1 MATILLRE
9 TGTSTGSTVKGAPL
23 TNAEL
28 DTTIDNINKI
38 ISGDTQ
44 GLTANGTVLNAASKL
59 YLDGSFAGNTYL
71 TESSDNVIDF
81 VAGTVNTLR
90 LNAVGATV
98 TGNLVV
104 TGALSAARVNGNTI
118 STGTG
123 TLTLG
128 AGKVLTASNTLTLT
142 GTDGTTMTFPTTSAT
157 IARTDAANTFTGT
170 QTIGALVATT
180 VNGNTIT
187 TGTGVLTIAASKT
200 FTSSNT
206 LTLAGTDGSTL
217 SIGTGGTLGT
227 SAYITLGANVGT
239 WLATPSSANL
249 AAVVTDETG
258 TGALVFANTPTLVAP
273 VLGVATATSING
285 NTITTGTGTLT
296 LGAGSTLAT
305 SATNSITLT
314 STGATNV
321 TLPTTGTL
329 ATQGYVD
336 GLVVGL
342 LDDRGSY
349 DASVNT
355 FPASGGSGTAG
366 AILKGDLWYISVAG
380 TLGGTAVGIGDSVRA
395 LTDTPSQTAGN
406 WSALESNIGYVP
418 ANRDAANVFTGVQ
431 TMTSPAITTPA
442 FTGAFSGA
450 YSLGGTP
457 TINVAAA
464 VGGAWTAAA
473 TWTLPAFTLG
483 GTVSGGGNQI
493 NNVVI
498 GTITPLAGAF
508 TTVSAT
514 GVISATTASS
524 GFTAGVAAGFG
535 YYGNF
540 GATSFMQMYGA
551 TGASPYAI
559 RFVVNALER
568 ALIDTTG
575 LSIRAADKLYLDG
588 AGSGLSGG
596 DTYITES
603 SANVLD
609 LYAGGVRGIRSTSGA
624 LTLGIDGSYSH
635 TLNGTVAQTTRNS
648 IIAFN
653 ITGATTGWSGYRIAN
668 TGCALLMGV
677 ASSTGTLFTGSTA
690 YSAGIGTEG
699 ALPLEF
705 ATNSVVRAVLSAAG
719 NLAIGSTAKLYLDGV
734 AAAGNTYLVES
745 AADVLDAYVGGVNT
759 LKLTAVLTTIATAV
773 SVPDLSAAVIDKT
786 VFPGVIVDTF
796 IYDTAKD
803 SDGGAWRKRCSH
815 TSWENETLSG
825 NWLGSAA
832 NEAGARA
839 IVGATTN
846 SYYYDTTAAAFYT
859 LNAGS
864 GKTVTYRGNVRQ
876 FPAQVLITVEAARVI
891 LWDLTQ
897 AGAPMWMVF
906 SSAGLDSMTSV
917 AGVNG
922 QIWMGGNDATIYSR
936 LVFAGFIADKFVI
949 DLQGY
954 STGRGWEGRV
964 SVRNSG
970 AFADRV
976 NRLPVIVNSH
986 TNDVAMT
993 VLPNAPV
1000 DVATGLPVPTIA
1012 VATNGGVSVIKDSG
1026 TVVSSSATDPLTS
1039 VAITPLGDL
1048 FVGYIS
1054 SNAVRYARNI
1064 VSLSA
1069 SFSLSLYYVSS
1080 IPAHSNT
1087 TEAPNKIL
1095 HADKSSKVAV
1105 GFPSKLALLKENPA
1119 SVAAGMVAYITK
1131 DYNSGWQVG
1140 AIKGAWLADTVAEN
1154 PLTGAEMVTN
1164 GDFGTDTTGWTG
1176 VSATLSVV
1184 SGAMRITAT
1193 AGSPQARLAAFTTVV
1208 GKTYVLKAKLAT
1220 LSVGGKNVWLAQGP
1234 TTAINESSTNMGSTT
1249 GLYQLT
1255 FVASSTTTYVGF
1267 TGASSWAAAEY
1278 FDVDAVSCRLADVD
1292 RSVKA
1297 KGLQAFGSL
1306 TKAAVASGAQLM
1318 GYSGFSAANYLE
1330 QPYNSDLD
1338 FGTGDFCIMGW
1349 VSYTTYGAN
1358 FRLLDRSAAAY
1369 ANAYIAIELNANTGV
1384 LSAYTRDSGGVTT
1397 ANLTS
1402 SIALASGAMTLVA
1415 LVRRSGVVE
1424 WHINAVAAGTVANTN
1439 NLTNTSAYL
1448 RVGKKGS
1455 APDEPWSYGS
1465 FALLRFAATAPTA
1478 EQIKHIY
1485 ETERPMFEANAQ
1497 CCIAGT
1503 SNAVTAL
1510 AYDDET
1516 DLLHVGTS
1524 YGRSTFKGLVRTASE
1539 ATAVGSITALSAS
1552 GGIIAQSGT
1561 SGADVYIPAM
1571 SLREELARKAEQTA
1585 KLGAVLE
1592 PRWFTATS
1600 SQVAFPMPM
1609 GWKPKFVYRNSQLI
1623 RPDANDYSDTFDG
1636 FIWTSTLI
1644 DACTTGDF
1652 ICIMGVRTNG

>member
-1 MATILLRE
+1 
-9 TGTSTGSTVKGAPL
+9 
-23 TNAEL
+23 
-28 DTTIDNINKI
+28 
-38 ISGDTQ
+38 
-44 GLTANGTVLNAASKL
+44 
-59 YLDGSFAGNTYL
+59 
-71 TESSDNVIDF
+71 
-81 VAGTVNTLR
+81 
-90 LNAVGATV
+90 
-98 TGNLVV
+98 LVV

-839 IVGATTN
+839 IAGATTN
-846 SYYYDTTAAAFYT
+846 SYYYDTTAAMFYK

-864 GKTVTYRGNVRQ
+864 GVTQVYRGSARQ
-876 FPAQVLITVEAARVI
+876 FPAQVLITVEAARVV

-897 AGAPMWMVF
+897 AGTPMWRVF
-906 SSAGLDSMTSV
+906 FPSTSAGAYSWWYTGASRYATCV
-917 AGVNG
+917 AAANG
-922 QIWMGGNDATIYSR
+922 IVVFGTAVDWGLLSIDFVVDVVGAYQTTVGLSGRCISGCVTTHTLATLS
-936 LVFAGFIADKFVI
+936 
-949 DLQGY
+949 
-954 STGRGWEGRV
+954 SGRGAIV
-964 SVRNSG
+964 SNT
-970 AFADRV
+970 
-976 NRLPVIVNSH
+976 I
-986 TNDVAMT
+986 NDVAMT

-1000 DVATGLPVPTIA
+1000 DIATGLPVPTIA
-1012 VATNGGVSVIKDSG
+1012 VATAGGVSVIRGDG
-1026 TVVSSSATDPLTS
+1026 TVVN
-1039 VAITPLGDL
+1039 
-1048 FVGYIS
+1048 S
-1054 SNAVRYARNI
+1054 SNTSSHPAVAFDKYGYVWHNGNSAGAYLQYANLQTI
-1064 VSLSA
+1064 AA
-1069 SFSLSLYYVSS
+1069 SFVWSVVTTPYPLPAPATSGAINGRSMPLSLGSV
-1080 IPAHSNT
+1080 IPNASD
-1087 TEAPNKIL
+1087 A
-1095 HADKSSKVAV
+1095 
-1105 GFPSKLALLKENPA
+1105 GLALLLANRATP
-1119 SVAAGMVAYITK
+1119 SSSLVAYVSK
-1131 DYNSGWQVG
+1131 AYNSGWMPG
-1140 AIKGAWLADTVAEN
+1140 NIRGAWLADIVAET
-1154 PLTGAEMVTN
+1154 LTGTELVTN
-1164 GDFGTDTTGWTG
+1164 GTFATDTTGWSAST
-1176 VSATLSVV
+1176 ATLSAVA
-1184 SGAMRITAT
+1184 GALNVANIGGTNGYAYQ
-1193 AGSPQARLAAFTTVV
+1193 SFTTVV
-1208 GKTYVLKAKLAT
+1208 GKTYTLSFSYTKDTSSGMTYGISTSQGGATLGGAT
-1220 LSVGGKNVWLAQGP
+1220 LS
-1234 TTAINESSTNMGSTT
+1234 ST
-1249 GLYQLT
+1249 QLVAAT
-1255 FVASSTTTYVGF
+1255 FVATSTTTYL
-1267 TGASSWAAAEY
+1267 Y
-1278 FDVDAVSCRLADVD
+1278 FANSQAVDLRNSILDNISCRRADVD

-1297 KGLQAFGSL
+1297 KGLQVFGSL
-1306 TKAAVASGAQLM
+1306 TKTAVASGSQLV

-1349 VSYTTYGAN
+1349 
-1358 FRLLDRSAAAY
+1358 LK
-1369 ANAYIAIELNANTGV
+1369 
-1384 LSAYTRDSGGVTT
+1384 SGGADDYAFGLRNLVVIGSNQTTGTLYYYDATAGNLNDGVTVG
-1397 ANLTS
+1397 TS
-1402 SIALASGAMTLVA
+1402 SDWKFVVA
-1415 LVRRSGVVE
+1415 VRRSGVVSFY
-1424 WHINAVAAGTVANTN
+1424 INAGTPVTGNSTQ
-1439 NLTNTSAYL
+1439 NLGTSGVL
-1448 RVGKKGS
+1448 TIGNLQGGDSRPWGGS
-1455 APDEPWSYGS
+1455 L
-1465 FALLRFAATAPTA
+1465 ALWRASATTPSA
-1478 EQIKHIY
+1478 EQIRHIY
-1485 ETERPMFEANAQ
+1485 ETERPLFEANAS
-1497 CCIAGT
+1497 CVLAGS
-1503 SNAVTAL
+1503 SNAVTAI